1 MHGLR
6 FSSWLEWRGWH
17 LAGSAS
23 CARFSDGRVHG
34 AESNPA
40 KRAETHRKSREMS
53 YARSRG
59 MTERRPVELTVCMAF
74 FVRAKH
80 RGLVKNHPWCLSRV
94 SLGIRDRN
102 GSRPCI
108 FFSWAEFLSEF
119 SAIVRACLSTLYSVV
134 FLQPQSH
141 LSAWI
146 LAVAHSSKPS
156 SGSHDIFSFHC
167 TVVFSVCVSAAFI
180 MF

>member
-1 MHGLR
+1 MHGLG

-23 CARFSDGRVHG
+23 CARFSDGRVHRAESKQAKG
-34 AESNPA
+34 AET
-40 KRAETHRKSREMS
+40 RRKSRKMS

-59 MTERRPVELTVCMAF
+59 MIERWPVELTVSMAF

-94 SLGIRDRN
+94 SLRIQVRN

-119 SAIVRACLSTLYSVV
+119 SAIVRACLSTSHRVV
-134 FLQPQSH
+134 LLQPQSH

-146 LAVAHSSKPS
+146 LAVAHSSKSS
-156 SGSHDIFSFHC
+156 SGSHDIFWFHC
-167 TVVFSVCVSAAFI
+167 TLLFSVCVSAAFTV
-180 MF
+180 F